1 MQRINLFVKSQ
12 KITVCLL
19 AVLMYGSVLCAP
31 GFAFDD
37 GDVQFW
43 STASASFDIN
53 KDWKGKFEEEF
64 RFGENAGTFYYNH
77 SDLGFVYGGLAEWMD
92 LGFNY
97 RQVFFK
103 DSAGEWRRENRPHL
117 NVTLKTKV
125 NDFALSSRSRLE
137 FRDREIKKDIW
148 VYRHKATI
156 KLPFELTKLK
166 LQPYVADEVFI
177 DLDKSEYVANRL
189 YSGFSLASSKR
200 TKSDFFYMWKWGK
213 SGGDSSYVNV
223 IGAQLKFYF

>member
-1 MQRINLFVKSQ
+1 MNKLYK
-12 KITVCLL
+12 
-19 AVLMYGSVLCAP
+19 AVLSFLVVVIAGMFP
-31 GFAFDD
+31 GTSCFAIDN

-43 STASASFDIN
+43 STASATFDVD

-77 SDLGFVYGGLAEWMD
+77 SDLGFIYGGLAEWMD

-103 DSAGEWRRENRPHL
+103 DSAGDWRGENRPHL
-117 NVTLKTKV
+117 NVTLKTEV

-148 VYRHKATI
+148 VYRHKVTI

-166 LQPYVADEVFI
+166 LQPYIADEVFI

-189 YSGFSLASSKR
+189 YSGFSFTSSKR
-200 TKSDFFYMWKWGK
+200 TKSELFYMWKWGK
-213 SGGDSSYVNV
+213 SGGDRTYINV
-223 IGAQLKFYF
+223 IGAQLKLYF